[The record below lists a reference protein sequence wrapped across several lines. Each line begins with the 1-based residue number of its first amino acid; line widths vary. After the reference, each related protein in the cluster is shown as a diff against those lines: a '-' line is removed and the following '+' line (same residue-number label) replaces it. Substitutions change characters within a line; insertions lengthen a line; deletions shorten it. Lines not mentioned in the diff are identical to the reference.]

1 MPEHTNDPIQDLESF
16 GTGGLAVTPLDPA
29 QVRRLGDRRRNRRR
43 GALAMAAA
51 VVAIAG
57 TITPIAL
64 LSGNDSSQ
72 PPITHTPSP
81 SPTQPTQPSPSEPI
95 QPSPSAPTI
104 TAPSDEDITYPGVG
118 IEVVTPADATKLT
131 GTSQEF
137 RDFIARQAQRMAQE
151 GAACPG
157 AAHSVTVK
165 KYSPAGYALGGVN
178 ACGGNAELW
187 VRGLPDE
194 DPADAKWQ
202 EGMGTQDAWDCDTL
216 SYLGVPTSF
225 AGECFDEAG
234 DFGPTGT
241 AGVDLGMSAAEVEAA
256 GGTVQGGG
264 AGSCS
269 LMVLPYFSPRPNST
283 DGYLDPDHKVVM
295 LAARPGVKT
304 PEKVGLGSSKAKVQH
319 AYPNGQMRGGYWVV
333 ALGRGTEY
341 EFGLNG
347 GDTVTEALLTDSEQP
362 CTQ

>member
-1 MPEHTNDPIQDLESF
+1 MPEHTNDPIQDLENF

-64 LSGNDSSQ
+64 LSGHDSSK

-81 SPTQPTQPSPSEPI
+81 SPSGPIQPSPTEPAQPSPSEP
-95 QPSPSAPTI
+95 TV
-104 TAPSDEDITYPGVG
+104 TAPSGEDITYPGNG
-118 IEVVTPADATKLT
+118 IEIQTVSDTEKLT
-131 GTSQEF
+131 GTTAEF
-137 RDFIARQAQRMAQE
+137 RDFIAHQLQKAAAA
-151 GAACPG
+151 GASCPG
-157 AAHSVTVK
+157 AAHSVTVQ
-165 KYSPAGYALGGVN
+165 KYSPAGYAIGGVN
-178 ACGGNAELW
+178 SCGGYAALW
-187 VRGLPDE
+187 VLGTPDE
-194 DPADAKWQ
+194 DPADAQWQ

-225 AGECFDEAG
+225 AGQCFDESG

-241 AGVDLGMSAAEVEAA
+241 GGVDLGMTAAEVEAA
-256 GGTVQGGG
+256 GGTVQSGGDG
-264 AGSCS
+264 ACS
-269 LMVLPYFSPRPNST
+269 TMVLPYFDARPNST

-295 LAARPGVKT
+295 LAGRPGVKT
-304 PEKVGLGSSKAKVQH
+304 PEKVGLGSSKAKVKA
-319 AYPNGQMRGGYWVV
+319 AYPTGQLSGGYWVV
-333 ALGRGTEY
+333 PLGHGTEY

-347 GDTVTEALLTDSEQP
+347 GDAVTEMLLADARQP